1 VTDAKPPAPAPRP
14 VAPPADPDVALAR
27 ALGALTAYLARHRD
41 QFPSISPG
49 SEKAWV
55 ATLEWGIT
63 TVIDT
68 FAPLIPEY
76 RGRSAL
82 QLLRREG
89 AVRLIWRIAT
99 CQPRLLGRQA
109 VQTILSAQLSLLAM
123 QGGAALQPLPP
134 STGALDAFFDPSQ
147 RRTARRLIER
157 ICERSGALRVRIDF
171 AANWRYG
178 SRHLIQALDQEAV
191 AVLGSQGAPGLFA
204 LVAWLFLADCW
215 AVRAN
220 PVSVAYLTAL
230 QLGYERWQRGSD
242 AYRQALTEALV
253 VATRD
258 DLDLAGLEDVGSAA
272 WARVLTGELLDW
284 AGSIL
289 VCFREAMEQP
299 GQLAQFGVF
308 DFMHTLE
315 RAGKRGRGF
324 ELVEEHL
331 RSLTYR
337 VIRLD
342 ANEGVVT
349 SPHDPG
355 QRIPELYE
363 LRGRIAEAKLTRRQ
377 RQVLA
382 LRAHDLDFNAIGK
395 ELNIDT
401 STARVLM
408 YRVRRA
414 MGTKQ
419 ISRRRSA

>member
-1 VTDAKPPAPAPRP
+1 
-14 VAPPADPDVALAR
+14 
-27 ALGALTAYLARHRD
+27 
-41 QFPSISPG
+41 
-49 SEKAWV
+49 
-55 ATLEWGIT
+55 
-63 TVIDT
+63 
-68 FAPLIPEY
+68 
-76 RGRSAL
+76 
-82 QLLRREG
+82 
-89 AVRLIWRIAT
+89 
-99 CQPRLLGRQA
+99 
-109 VQTILSAQLSLLAM
+109 M
-123 QGGAALQPLPP
+123 QRGAALQPLPP
-134 STGALDAFFDPSQ
+134 STGALDALFAPSQ
-147 RRTARRLIER
+147 RRAVRRLIER
-157 ICERSGALRVRIDF
+157 ICERSGAPGVRIDF

-178 SRHLIQALDQEAV
+178 SGHLIQALDREAV
-191 AVLGSQGAPGLFA
+191 AHAFGSQAAPGLHA

-220 PVSVAYLTAL
+220 PVSVAYLAAV
-230 QLGYERWQRGSD
+230 QLGYERGQRGSD
-242 AYRQALTEALV
+242 AFRQALAEALV

-258 DLDLAGLEDVGSAA
+258 DLDLDGLEDVGSAA

-289 VCFREAMEQP
+289 VCFQEAMEQP

-308 DFMHTLE
+308 EFMRTLE

-331 RSLTYR
+331 RRLTYR

-349 SPHDPG
+349 STQDPG

-363 LRGRIAEAKLTRRQ
+363 LRGRIAEAKLTRRE

-382 LRAHDLDFNAIGK
+382 LRAHDLDFKAIGK
-395 ELNIDT
+395 ELNID
-401 STARVLM
+401 SGTARVLM

-419 ISRRRSA
+419 IPRRRSA